1 MAEWQQRLGSISWF
15 MRCLNEEI
23 ARKANKEDQCKGAFW
38 EGRFKSQALLDE
50 QALLSCMM
58 YVDLN
63 PIRAGVTPSLEQ
75 SDFTSIQQRIREYH
89 QVKASSSKKEPS
101 NVNPFQLLPFVGAEH
116 QTKKAGINF
125 AFADYLELI
134 DWTGRC
140 IRNDK
145 KGFIA
150 SSQPKILQQLG
161 ITADAWLEHS
171 EQFMERY
178 ANVSG
183 KWSQMCAFKQ
193 RIGGQWCKG
202 KSASHQLHPN

>member
-1 MAEWQQRLGSISWF
+1 MHI
-15 MRCLNEEI
+15 NH
-23 ARKANKEDQCKGAFW
+23 
-38 EGRFKSQALLDE
+38 
-50 QALLSCMM
+50 
-58 YVDLN
+58 
-63 PIRAGVTPSLEQ
+63 RAGVTPSLEQ
-75 SDFTSIQQRIREYH
+75 SDFTSIQQRIREYQ

-101 NVNPFQLLPFVGAEH
+101 SVNQFQLLPFVGAGAEH

>member
-1 MAEWQQRLGSISWF
+1 
-15 MRCLNEEI
+15 
-23 ARKANKEDQCKGAFW
+23 
-38 EGRFKSQALLDE
+38 
-50 QALLSCMM
+50 MM

-75 SDFTSIQQRIREYH
+75 SDFTSIQQRIREY
-89 QVKASSSKKEPS
+89 QQPKTSAKQPPS
-101 NVNPFQLLPFVGAEH
+101 NTAHFQLLPFVGSGH
-116 QTKKAGINF
+116 QDKKAGINF
-125 AFADYLELI
+125 SFADYLELI

-145 KGFIA
+145 KGFI
-150 SSQPKILQQLG
+150 SSHQPKILQKMG
-161 ITADAWLEHS
+161 ITSDAWLEHS

-193 RIGGQWCKG
+193 HAGGHWCKG
-202 KSASHQLHPN
+202 KSASHQLHPS

>member
-1 MAEWQQRLGSISWF
+1 
-15 MRCLNEEI
+15 
-23 ARKANKEDQCKGAFW
+23 
-38 EGRFKSQALLDE
+38 
-50 QALLSCMM
+50 M

-75 SDFTSIQQRIREYH
+75 SDFTSIQQRIREY
-89 QVKASSSKKEPS
+89 QQPKTSAKQPSSNKGH
-101 NVNPFQLLPFVGAEH
+101 FQLLPFVGAEH
-116 QTKKAGINF
+116 QAKTAGIHF

-145 KGFIA
+145 KGFIG
-150 SSQPKILQQLG
+150 SNQPNILQQLG
-161 ITADAWLEHS
+161 ITPDAWLEHS
-171 EQFMERY
+171 EQFMEHY

-183 KWSQMCAFKQ
+183 KWSRMCAFKQ
-193 RIGGQWCKG
+193 HAGGHWCKG